1 MSDELNMPWRYDYE
15 PGYCGELIA
24 ANGSVICTFTDEPS
38 PKDAAHI
45 VRCVNSHDALV
56 SALRDFLSDFAGV
69 YADGEPAVIHAKAA
83 LAAATKELS

>member
-1 MSDELNMPWRYDYE
+1 MGNEMNTPWWFGRRVHNKHVVFGQNSLPVD
-15 PGYCGELIA
+15 
-24 ANGSVICTFTDEPS
+24 FDD
-38 PKDAAHI
+38 DATLERI
-45 VRCVNSHDALV
+45 VRRVNSHDALV